1 MSVRA
6 EPTFSRS
13 ASPVWLRVLAVPVAI
28 AVVLAGIWVA
38 GGVLTDDFRASMAL
52 TALWFAAV
60 VAGAVVLWR
69 RVPGLRPAAVAAVVA
84 FVAVGGWLGYA
95 STTDKV
101 VDEVVVSGPAA
112 LQGDF
117 RGLAHETTGT
127 ARVVEQGG
135 SRTLTLTGFKTDPG
149 PDLYVYLVPGVTAGE
164 DIGGGAQLARLKGNV
179 GDQQYELPAGAD
191 LSDGATV
198 VIWCRAFSVSFG
210 AASLEPTAS

>member
-6 EPTFSRS
+6 EPTLSRS
-13 ASPVWLRVLAVPVAI
+13 ASPVWLRVAGVPVAI

-38 GGVLTDDFRASMAL
+38 GGLVTDDFRASMAL

-60 VAGAVVLWR
+60 VAAAVGCWR

-84 FVAVGGWLGYA
+84 FVAVGGWLGYT

-101 VDEVVVSGPAA
+101 VDEAVVSGPAA

-127 ARVVEQGG
+127 ARIVEGG
-135 SRTLTLTGFKTDPG
+135 SRTLTLTGFRTDPG
-149 PDLYVYLVPGVTAGE
+149 PDLYVYLVPGVTTGE
-164 DIGGGAQLARLKGNV
+164 DVSGGAQLARLKGNV
-179 GDQQYELPAGAD
+179 GDQQYELPAGVD

-198 VIWCRAFSVSFG
+198 VIWCRTFSVSFG
-210 AASLEPTAS
+210 AAPLEPTAS

>member
-6 EPTFSRS
+6 EPTRSRS
-13 ASPVWLRVLAVPVAI
+13 ASPVWLRVACVPVAI
-28 AVVLAGIWVA
+28 AVGLAGIWVA
-38 GGVLTDDFRASMAL
+38 GGVITDDFRASMAL

-60 VAGAVVLWR
+60 VAAAVVCWR
-69 RVPGLRPAAVAAVVA
+69 RVPALRPAAVAAVVA
-84 FVAVGGWLGYA
+84 FVAVGGWLGYT
-95 STTDKV
+95 STTDRV

-117 RGLAHETTGT
+117 QGLAHETTGT
-127 ARVVEQGG
+127 ARVVEQGDM
-135 SRTLTLTGFKTDPG
+135 RTLTLTGFETDPG

-179 GDQQYELPAGAD
+179 GDQQYELPAGVD

-210 AASLEPTAS
+210 AAPLEPTAS